1 MRCDSAVD
9 AALHPDR
16 VRPGLELAFKRA
28 DAARDAV

>member
-9 AALHPDR
+9 GALHPDR
-16 VRPGLELAFKRA
+16 ARPGPGLAFKRA